1 MVQMITS
8 ETASPSY
15 AVRLRFYKRG
25 SLAYIAHLD
34 LVRTLTKS
42 IARAGIPVRYS
53 EGFNPHP
60 RLSFATAMSIGLESA
75 CEFLDIRL
83 LKEVDPN
90 ALLEAFNQ
98 SLTPELQATEA
109 YLPERKFTD
118 ILYSSYR
125 IEIVTEAASDAL
137 AATCE
142 AALTGGPVVVFKRS
156 KSGDKD
162 TDISGGIREAHVKCE
177 EGKIVIDTV
186 LAADNAGFLNPE
198 YLVTFLKERFG
209 VPGDHLLK
217 ERYTILRTGLFTRDM
232 TPFR

>member
-15 AVRLRFYKRG
+15 AVRLRFFKRG
-25 SLAYIAHLD
+25 SLAFIAHLD
-34 LVRTLTKS
+34 LVRTFTKS

-60 RLSFATAMSIGLESA
+60 RLSFATAMSIGLESD

-83 LKEVDPN
+83 TKEVDPDR
-90 ALLEAFNQ
+90 LLAAFNE

-109 YLPERKFTD
+109 YLPESKFTD
-118 ILYSSYR
+118 IAYSSYR
-125 IEIVTEAASDAL
+125 IEIVTEG
-137 AATCE
+137 ATEEVAKE
-142 AALTGGPVVVFKRS
+142 AETLLTAGPVVVFKRS

-162 TDISGGIREAHVKCE
+162 TDISGGIKTIGVACE
-177 EGKIVIDTV
+177 NGALVLTAT

-198 YLVTFLKERFG
+198 YLVTYLKDRLG
-209 VPGDHLLK
+209 VLGGNSLR
-217 ERYTILRTGLFTRDM
+217 ERYTVLRTGLYRADM

>member
-1 MVQMITS
+1 MVSMILS
-8 ETASPSY
+8 EDASPSY

-60 RLSFATAMSIGLESA
+60 RLSFATAMSIGLESD

-83 LKEVDPN
+83 VKTVDTW

-98 SLTPELQATEA
+98 SLTEELQATEA
-109 YLPERKFTD
+109 YLPEAKFTD
-118 ILYSSYR
+118 IAYSSYTIR
-125 IEIVTEAASDAL
+125 IVTEGASEAL
-137 AATCE
+137 AQKCE
-142 AALTGGPVVVFKRS
+142 KALKEGPVVVFKRS

-162 TDISGGIREAHVKCE
+162 TDISEGIRDVSVVFK
-177 EGKIVIDTV
+177 EGALV
-186 LAADNAGFLNPE
+186 LNATLKADNAGFLNPE
-198 YLVTFLKERFG
+198 YLVTFLKEKCG
-209 VPGDHLLK
+209 VLGEDLLH
-217 ERYTILRTGLFTRDM
+217 EYYSILRTGLYTADM

>member
-15 AVRLRFYKRG
+15 AVRLRFVKRG

-34 LVRTLTKS
+34 LVRTVTKA

-60 RLSFATAMSIGLESA
+60 RLSFATAMSIGLESE

-83 LKEVDPN
+83 VKEVDPFC
-90 ALLEAFNQ
+90 LMQAFNE
-98 SLTPELQATEA
+98 SLTSELYATEC
-109 YLPERKFTD
+109 YLPEGKFND
-118 ILYSSYR
+118 IAFSSYR
-125 IEIVTEAASDAL
+125 IEIRTKNASAAL
-137 AATCE
+137 AEACE
-142 AALTGGPVVVFKRS
+142 RALNSGDVVVFKRS

-162 TDISGGIREAHVKCE
+162 TNISAGIKEARVTHHGE
-177 EGKIVIDTV
+177 ALIVETT

-198 YLVTFLKERFG
+198 YLVTYLKDQLG
-209 VPGDHLLK
+209 ILNGSLLE
-217 ERYTILRTGLFTRDM
+217 ERYTLLRTGLYLADM